1 MPPVTKRFINPP
13 LVAAAVLGALGLS
26 ACASNTYVD
35 EQIAAANSRIGTV
48 DAKATDALARADA
61 ANAAAGAAAS
71 DARSAHQRIDQL
83 TARVDSMEQRRLAFG
98 QQSSL

>member
-1 MPPVTKRFINPP
+1 MPRVTKRYVNLP
-13 LVAAAVLGALGLS
+13 VAAAAVLGALGLS
-26 ACASNTYVD
+26 ACASTTYVD

-83 TARVDSMEQRRLAFG
+83 TARVDSMEQRRLRRPRN
-98 QQSSL
+98 